1 MTVRQKVPKSI
12 FETLY
17 FLKNTPNFWQTVIH
31 CTQKTQWFPLN
42 LLIFGQKS
50 CFLGHTVFEIPQ
62 PKWHQIGQLTVL
74 SISKLFEVPAPFRP
88 HSILHLWLSFCLELS
103 VTYFGLYVRCID
115 LNFESSNTETSE
127 RILKIYQI
135 GTKSFKLNK
144 YRKVV
149 SINVCN

>member
-1 MTVRQKVPKSI
+1 MIKSI
-12 FETLY
+12 FDTLH
-17 FLKNTPNFWQTVIH
+17 FPRSCPTFEKLSFIVLKKP
-31 CTQKTQWFPLN
+31 QWFPCN

-50 CFLGHTVFEIPQ
+50 CFIGPTVFEIPQ
-62 PKWHQIGQLTVL
+62 PKWHQIGQVTVL
-74 SISKLFEVPAPFRP
+74 SISKLFEVLAPFRP

-144 YRKVV
+144 YHKVV